1 MHVKQ
6 STVPRAAGTLI
17 VAENTGRV
25 LLLHR
30 TDGQGWSHPGG
41 MAEPTDECA
50 EETAIRELVEE
61 TGFPPILTTPL
72 AQLQLQQLADGDV
85 VTYEDTARTGKWG
98 AVRLVYDLF
107 VVTVPEEFV
116 PKLDGEHTAWA
127 WAEPYDTGPH
137 LHPGCDCALRW
148 LTKEYG

>member
-1 MHVKQ
+1 M
-6 STVPRAAGTLI
+6 TIPRAAGTL
-17 VAENTGRV
+17 VLAENTGRV

-30 TDGQGWSHPGG
+30 TDGEGWSHPGG
-41 MAEPTDECA
+41 MVEPTDECA

-61 TGFPPILTTPL
+61 TGYPPILTTPL
-72 AQLQLQQLADGDV
+72 EHLRLSKLADGDV
-85 VTYEDTARTGKWG
+85 VTGDDGDVPGGPVVLA
-98 AVRLVYDLF
+98 YDLF
-107 VVTVPEEFV
+107 VVTVREEFV
-116 PKLDGEHTAWA
+116 PKLDGEHTAWT